1 MELCSYGSITPSC
14 RSRVLLEMSLQ
25 ALVGYQLT
33 EEVVRL
39 YSNKKDIGRF
49 HDVAVMLSGRKR
61 SWHAMMNSPSG
72 TPSTVEYIASSQEDV
87 QESEADVLTHAQ
99 KGNR

>member
-1 MELCSYGSITPSC
+1 
-14 RSRVLLEMSLQ
+14 MSPQ
-25 ALVGYQLT
+25 ALVGYQLA

-49 HDVAVMLSGRKR
+49 HDVSVLLSGRKR

-72 TPSTVEYIASSQEDV
+72 TPATVEYIVSSQEDV
-87 QESEADVLTHAQ
+87 CESEANARTEAPKTDDAS
-99 KGNR
+99 